1 MTELHKAL
9 MGFWQQFGVPV
20 FVAGAVDDQTPF
32 PYITI
37 DIGDGGVGSSTV
49 MQATTWHRRKAE
61 ESMTVPMLERLT
73 LLDNITRAFPPDGRF
88 LVYEGGY
95 AALYRNDANFIS
107 YVVDQADDDVIGG
120 RVAYEIH
127 FYNP

>member
-1 MTELHKAL
+1 MTNLHKAL
-9 MGFWQQFGVPV
+9 MEFWQQFGVPV

-37 DIGDGGVGSSTV
+37 DIGEGGLGGSTV
-49 MQATTWHRRKAE
+49 LKATTWHRRKPE
-61 ESMTVPMLERLT
+61 ESVSVPMLERLA
-73 LLDNITRAFPPDGRF
+73 LLDQITVAFPPDGRF

-95 AALYRNDANFIS
+95 AAMYRNEPNFIS
-107 YVVDQADDDVIGG
+107 YVGDQNDPDVIGG